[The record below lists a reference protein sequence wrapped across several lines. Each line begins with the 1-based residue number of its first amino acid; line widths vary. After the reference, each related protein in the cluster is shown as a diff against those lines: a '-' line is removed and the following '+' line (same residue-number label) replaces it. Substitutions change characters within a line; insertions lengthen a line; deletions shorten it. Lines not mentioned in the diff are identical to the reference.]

1 MRRMLNPKRVTW
13 ASDVNLCQV
22 RLFLSEESPLQVGLS
37 SQDHLQAKPS
47 LEGGIT
53 NDDNLPPGF
62 EAVLG
67 STLCKTKLD
76 QIPLIKWERPP
87 SFILDASWQV
97 VAGEES
103 QEREAQ
109 QQREMRVLEAI
120 YPRPSSIPL
129 NPSVVPTE
137 RMVVHN
143 VHHQHTPLIPITPME
158 EDDTADTSVSQHDV
172 SAAGPNMT
180 NLTSP
185 LIMEESGSA
194 TALSHTTTTG
204 SSASSSG
211 GGLEPDALAV
221 AQAALSCIMAN
232 DHGNLIDRELLIKI
246 LSDPQIIG
254 ELVSLHGGDGGG
266 SDLSRN
272 NSSLQL
278 HMIRP
283 SNMRPPEISFSNP
296 KPSPSS
302 FPLTTT
308 GVPFKPPSPSRV
320 GAIPNSASATSSSTA
335 PAKDLNYYKSLI
347 QQHGG
352 ERQDTPPPLLPPTPI
367 CSGRGNQLRDSSP
380 AQEPLVPSIIS
391 SRSSSRDFN
400 KSKIMKPCIYYNSAR
415 GCRHGI
421 KCAFLHNAC
430 APQPSS
436 RPRIGSYPDV
446 QSTKRMKMEREIT
459 GT

>member
-47 LEGGIT
+47 LAGGIT
-53 NDDNLPPGF
+53 YDDNLPPGF
-62 EAVLG
+62 EAVQG
-67 STLCKTKLD
+67 STLCKTKLG
-76 QIPLIKWERPP
+76 QIPLIKWGRPP
-87 SFILDASWQV
+87 GFILDASWQV

-129 NPSVVPTE
+129 NPSAVPTE
-137 RMVVHN
+137 HMVVHN

-158 EDDTADTSVSQHDV
+158 EDDTADTSVSQHDI
-172 SAAGPNMT
+172 SAAVPNMT

-194 TALSHTTTTG
+194 TALSHTSTTG
-204 SSASSSG
+204 ASASSSG

-254 ELVSLHGGDGGG
+254 ELVSLHGSDGGG
-266 SDLSRN
+266 SDPSRN
-272 NSSLQL
+272 SSSSQ

-283 SNMRPPEISFSNP
+283 SNVRPPEISFSNP
-296 KPSPSS
+296 KPSPP
-302 FPLTTT
+302 FPLTT
-308 GVPFKPPSPSRV
+308 SRV
-320 GAIPNSASATSSSTA
+320 GAIPNSASSTSSSTA

-352 ERQDTPPPLLPPTPI
+352 ERQETPPLLLPPTSL
-367 CSGRGNQLRDSSP
+367 CSAHGNQLRDSSP

-415 GCRHGI
+415 GCRHGV